1 MCNSAYLK
9 DISGNFNSNINTYL
23 ESARHL
29 SSISEIPVNK
39 GVSEFLFGYFSKN
52 VTKTLP
58 FLFW

>member
-29 SSISEIPVNK
+29 TGKFGNLDK
-39 GVSEFLFGYFSKN
+39 KRVSDFLFCQD
-52 VTKTLP
+52 
-58 FLFW
+58 

>member
-1 MCNSAYLK
+1 MYNKPYLK
-9 DISGNFNSNINTYL
+9 GISDNFNSNINTYL

-29 SSISEIPVNK
+29 DEDSEIPVNK

-58 FLFW
+58 FLF